1 MSKVKA
7 GLFRKISERQDALMS
22 GHPDIKSRKQSLV
35 LLCFSHQ
42 CPFQSKRE
50 RYACLPTLFC
60 FSSYMYVVQLFFFLH
75 LSRNGLTLIHSH
87 FFSFEWCC
95 FHAWTLGSKYKRPQR
110 RRSGTF
116 MCVHTVLSITLISRV
131 LWR

>member
-42 CPFQSKRE
+42 CPFQSKSVKDMHVFLH
-50 RYACLPTLFC
+50 CSLPTC
-60 FSSYMYVVQLFFFLH
+60 STTIFFLH

>member
-35 LLCFSHQ
+35 LLCFRTNALFRVSVKDMHVFLH
-42 CPFQSKRE
+42 CS
-50 RYACLPTLFC
+50 LPTC
-60 FSSYMYVVQLFFFLH
+60 STTIFFLH

-116 MCVHTVLSITLISRV
+116 MCVHTQSLISRV

>member
-35 LLCFSHQ
+35 LLCFRTNALFRVSVKDMHVFLH
-42 CPFQSKRE
+42 CSAFL
-50 RYACLPTLFC
+50 LPHV
-60 FSSYMYVVQLFFFLH
+60 VVQLFFFLH

-116 MCVHTVLSITLISRV
+116 MCVHTQSLISRV